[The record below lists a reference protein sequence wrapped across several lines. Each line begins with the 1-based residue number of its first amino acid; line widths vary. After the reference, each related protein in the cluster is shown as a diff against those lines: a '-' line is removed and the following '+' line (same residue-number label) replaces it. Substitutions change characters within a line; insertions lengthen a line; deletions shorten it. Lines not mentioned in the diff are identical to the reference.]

1 MGAQVVT
8 VVPVDTDVA
17 QPVMAVRQSPAALVL
32 RVGLQRVYTALPTGP
47 PPIVPLLGQFIVL
60 AS

>member
-1 MGAQVVT
+1 MVVQVAT

-17 QPVMAVRQSPAALVL
+17 QPLMAIRQNPAALVL
-32 RVGLQRVYTALPTGP
+32 RAGRQRVYTALPTGP
-47 PPIVPLLGQFIVL
+47 RPIVPLLGYFIVL